1 MTTTKKERQLTFIK
15 KVTCTPTFSAAIL
28 LTAKEATQ
36 IPVNRETDKPNT
48 TDPDNGK
55 LVHHKHD
62 ALTSRAADEPGT
74 WEPSESQTPKV
85 TYRIILFE

>member
-1 MTTTKKERQLTFIK
+1 M
-15 KVTCTPTFSAAIL
+15 FSAAIL

-55 LVHHKHD
+55 LVHRKHD
-62 ALTSRAADEPGT
+62 ALTSRAVDGT

-85 TYRIILFE
+85 TYHIIPFE